1 MTNSLSKYIYFYSSK
16 LGGFIYMQ
24 GYLHIKIRLIA
35 QVLSVLIM
43 EFENVPLIDDCVV
56 H

>member
-1 MTNSLSKYIYFYSSK
+1 
-16 LGGFIYMQ
+16 MQ
-24 GYLHIKIRLIA
+24 SYLHIKIRLIA